1 MAHAARNMA
10 HTLTILMLWHFCWIC
25 NFFNLKSLKESIWSS
40 KHAFNIVFN
49 IVINIVCNMEACPE
63 NWKGC
68 GQNSR
73 TRNTSL
79 ISLFTWASCNKEVLS
94 VDILYSMPFLSW
106 KKTPDQATKSYILYM
121 ISYAMRYCGSTY
133 DIVYRP
139 TTLYVFAMTLYMHIL
154 CSTAL

>member
-1 MAHAARNMA
+1 M
-10 HTLTILMLWHFCWIC
+10 
-25 NFFNLKSLKESIWSS
+25 SLKESIWSS

-79 ISLFTWASCNKEVLS
+79 ISLFTWASCNKEVIT
-94 VDILYSMPFLSW
+94 VDVLYSMPFLSW

-139 TTLYVFAMTLYMHIL
+139 TTSYVFAMTLYMHIQ
-154 CSTAL
+154 CRMSTYNIASPTIYINLWRCIWYVFLGVYNIV